1 MEHSDLTYSE
11 IVYLFVEQFIPKANV
26 FDYAEYISDN
36 KVKQSELAKMLFLC
50 ALVYLMDKNLIN
62 LEIENRRYFWIF
74 KDKAVVVKNTKE
86 HDLNL
91 YGIEKKVFKGA
102 IERKSVSDI
111 VESLIPY
118 GKNNPWDPVISIVRE
133 DLIQKEYI
141 LKNKYCHLLF
151 FARYHYIVNQEKKL
165 DEMFRISQI
174 KQSLS
179 IFKSNKDLYKRIC
192 YEIEYGVR
200 KAGPAEE

>member
-11 IVYLFVEQFIPKANV
+11 IVYLFAENFIPKAGI

-36 KVKQSELAKMLFLC
+36 KVKQTELARMLFFC

-74 KDKAVVVKNTKE
+74 NHKAVVVKNTKKYGP
-86 HDLNL
+86 NL
-91 YGIEKKVFKGA
+91 YGLEKKIFKGA
-102 IERKSVSDI
+102 IEKKSISDI

-118 GKNNPWDPVISIVRE
+118 GINNPWDPVISIVRD

-141 LKNKYCHLLF
+141 LKYKYYHLVF
-151 FARYHYIVNQEKKL
+151 FTRYQYIVNQEKKL

-179 IFKSNKDLYKRIC
+179 VFKSDKDLYKRIC
-192 YEIEYGVR
+192 HEIDCGIR
-200 KAGPAEE
+200 QAGPTEI